1 MKIFLPPHSVD
12 IKNSTFPH
20 FKNDCNLTRTVLF
33 PHCPEIQFIIEFI
46 YDDDSAKLNYLLEW
60 IHRNRTQILGIKIT
74 DLFAD
79 LSGFQSCIPS
89 LIRLKNELPANYVWI
104 LSGKIFPQDY
114 ALAIYLGFDIIDVRS
129 EILFGMDGLYIGANQ
144 RRWIREILTLPCQ
157 CDACF
162 HLRNIDPDWR
172 FTKSSAL
179 DSRTQ
184 SLSIFNRNIANSSA
198 IK

>member
-20 FKNDCNLTRTVLF
+20 FKNDRNCTQIVLF

-144 RRWIREILTLPCQ
+144 RRWIPGNSDTTMSMRCVSPSTY
-157 CDACF
+157 
-162 HLRNIDPDWR
+162 IDPDWR